1 MKLYST
7 VLLYKSLSKI
17 NIFQFWKYKEYLYKY
32 YQSIFFIRD
41 TWSYFLW
48 SMDYLT
54 LGFWEIKKVFYC
66 IVFCGLLR
74 FICWKLSQELDKK
87 HCMIKNFCHNSTIF
101 LDWCRYFQ
109 IKLQVD
115 LSGKKI
121 QHFNNE
127 RSLLMI
133 YFILIHVPSK
143 TTYKPCRLSWG
154 RGDHGHTSTIVIQ
167 WRCHLYDISILE
179 KC

>member
-1 MKLYST
+1 MWIVIKTYVNICSYTEQFYFTKVYQKST
-7 VLLYKSLSKI
+7 YFNFENTKNVYIDS
-17 NIFQFWKYKEYLYKY
+17 Y

-54 LGFWEIKKVFYC
+54 LRFWEIKKVFYC

-115 LSGKKI
+115 LSEKK
-121 QHFNNE
+121 FNIFIMNE
-127 RSLLMI
+127 VCWW
-133 YFILIHVPSK
+133 FIL
-143 TTYKPCRLSWG
+143 Y
-154 RGDHGHTSTIVIQ
+154 
-167 WRCHLYDISILE
+167 
-179 KC
+179 